1 MREGAS
7 EIERVRMRGCET
19 ARKRENSN
27 EKDFRDEEEGERSRR
42 KREARW
48 VGVVVD
54 GVNEGEDVRKGAK
67 SCERE
72 KKN

>member
-7 EIERVRMRGCET
+7 EIERVSMRGCET

-27 EKDFRDEEEGERSRR
+27 EKDFRDEEEGERSGR

-54 GVNEGEDVRKGAK
+54 GVE
-67 SCERE
+67 
-72 KKN
+72 